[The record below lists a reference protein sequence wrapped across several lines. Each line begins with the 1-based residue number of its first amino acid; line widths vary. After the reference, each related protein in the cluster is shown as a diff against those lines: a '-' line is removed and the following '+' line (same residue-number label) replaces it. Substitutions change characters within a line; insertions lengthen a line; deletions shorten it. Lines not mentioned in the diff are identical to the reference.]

1 MLASGFR
8 HLRFLLV
15 LALLATSAPSLAQ
28 TRHLRHHWDETKDR
42 ADREGDQAH
51 GDKPALFATAID
63 RMIYAC
69 GKQAAELRTL
79 PLEAITRSVR
89 LGDDQREA
97 LEQVRSSANGAA
109 KALDARCPK
118 QIPREL
124 TAKIDVLDDALGL
137 VADSLSGLRPAFE
150 TFYALLDDEQKGRL
164 VTMNLSSNQPSRP
177 DRAATRKEL
186 ASGIRDDGELKS
198 MCPQWAANL
207 RSWPIRQIESRMQ
220 LSDEQ
225 HATLYE
231 LTAAIYRSAGDLAE
245 ACPLESRVTPLGR
258 LDAKQNELQALRQDI
273 QAIRPFAA
281 AFENALNAAQRKRL
295 AEEVDLSTGAGQAH

>member
-1 MLASGFR
+1 
-8 HLRFLLV
+8 LRFLLV
-15 LALLATSAPSLAQ
+15 LALLAISASSSAQ
-28 TRHLRHHWDETKDR
+28 ARHLRHPGDAARDR
-42 ADREGDQAH
+42 ADQEGEQEH
-51 GDKPALFATAID
+51 GDKPARFATAID
-63 RMIYAC
+63 RMILAC

-109 KALDARCPK
+109 KTLDAKCPK
-118 QIPREL
+118 RIPREL

-137 VADSLSGLRPAFE
+137 IADSLVGLRPAFE
-150 TFYALLDDEQKGRL
+150 TFYGLLEDEQKGRL
-164 VTMNLSSNQPSRP
+164 LTMNLSGSQPSRP
-177 DRAATRKEL
+177 DRAAARKEP
-186 ASGIRDDGELKS
+186 ASAIRADGELKS
-198 MCPQWAANL
+198 MCAQWAANL
-207 RSWPIRQIESRMQ
+207 RSWPVRQIESRMQ

-225 HATLYE
+225 HAKLYE
-231 LTAAIYRSAGDLAE
+231 LTAATYRSAGDLAE

-258 LDAKQNELQALRQDI
+258 LDAKQHELQALRQDI

-295 AEEVDLSTGAGQAH
+295 AEEVDVATGVGPAH